1 MTNALEQDKAPE
13 KKATLL
19 KAIGPGVITGA
30 ADDDPSG
37 IATYS
42 QAGAQYGV
50 HMLWTLVLTYP
61 LMSAIQ
67 MVAAHIGRVTGR
79 GLAANVKRSFPA
91 WVLYPF
97 VLLLLAANT
106 VNISADV
113 AAMGEAA
120 VLMAPH
126 SLPAI
131 DYTVGFGL
139 LSLLLQVF
147 LPYHRYVRV
156 LKWLTLALL
165 TYVGVAFTVQIP
177 WGQVGKHIVLP
188 QFKLDAKAFTMVT
201 AILGT
206 TISPYL
212 FFWQASQEV
221 EEIDGDGDAK
231 PLRSAPRGGWRIL
244 KTVDLDT
251 WVGMFFSNAVAFFIM
266 LTTAVTLNA
275 HGVTQIDTAAQAA
288 SALKPIAGPLAFS
301 LFALGIL
308 GTGLLAIPVLSGSAG
323 YAVAECFGWR
333 AGLELKPLK
342 AVGFYGVVAVA
353 TIGGV
358 LLTFF
363 GVDPI
368 KALFWSA
375 VINGVVSAPIMVV
388 MMLLASRPSVMGRF
402 LLKRRLKVLGWAAT
416 AVMAAAA
423 TGMFFG

>member
-1 MTNALEQDKAPE
+1 MTNAVEKDKTPV

-19 KAIGPGVITGA
+19 GALGPGVITGA

-61 LMSAIQ
+61 LMAGIQ
-67 MVAAHIGRVTGR
+67 MVAAHLGRVTGR
-79 GLAANVKRSFPA
+79 GLAANVKRGFPV
-91 WVLYPF
+91 WVLYPVV
-97 VLLLLAANT
+97 VLLLVANT
-106 VNISADV
+106 VNISADL

-120 VLMAPH
+120 VLIAPH
-126 SLPAI
+126 SLPPI
-131 DYTVGFGL
+131 YYTVGFGV

-147 LPYHRYVRV
+147 MPYRRYVRV

-165 TYVGVAFTVQIP
+165 TYVGVVFTVHIP
-177 WGQVGKHIVLP
+177 WGEVAVHTVLP
-188 QFKLDAKAFTMVT
+188 RFKLDAKAFTMVT
-201 AILGT
+201 AIFGT

-212 FFWQASQEV
+212 FFWQSSQEV
-221 EEIDGDGDAK
+221 EEINGDGDAK

-244 KTVDLDT
+244 KNVDFDT
-251 WVGMFFSNAVAFFIM
+251 LVGMFFSNAVAFFIV

-288 SALKPIAGPLAFS
+288 SALKPIAGPLGFS

-333 AGLELKPLK
+333 EGLALKPLE
-342 AVGFYGVVAVA
+342 AVGFYAVVAVA
-353 TIGGV
+353 TVGGI

-375 VINGVVSAPIMVV
+375 VINGVVSAPIMAV

-402 LLKRRLKVLGWAAT
+402 LLKPRLKVLGWIAT

-423 TGMFFG
+423 AGMLFA